1 MLTYRKDS
9 AMRSSLFRFCADE
22 SGATALEYAFIGSL
36 ISIVVFTATKYMG
49 LWAVQTFQEVGDNL
63 VSS

>member
-1 MLTYRKDS
+1 
-9 AMRSSLFRFCADE
+9 MRSSLFRFCADE